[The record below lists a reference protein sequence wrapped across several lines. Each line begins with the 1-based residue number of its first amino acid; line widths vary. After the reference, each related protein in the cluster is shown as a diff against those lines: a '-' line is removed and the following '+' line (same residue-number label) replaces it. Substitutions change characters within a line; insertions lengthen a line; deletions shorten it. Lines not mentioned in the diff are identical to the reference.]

1 MVGYGVQVGST
12 RALVITQECLTIC
25 LVGSSLL
32 LLVLVLLVASRARQR
47 LLQDLEDLLVLD
59 LLIRLELCRI
69 DSLGRGKLGDAVL
82 GDR

>member
-12 RALVITQECLTIC
+12 RPLVITQEYLAIC
-25 LVGSSLL
+25 LVGGSLL
-32 LLVLVLLVASRARQR
+32 LLVLVLLVPSRAGQR

-59 LLIRLELCRI
+59 LLVRLELCRI
-69 DSLGRGKLGDAVL
+69 DSLGRGKLGDAIL